1 MLSNHPEGLNM
12 AEALTA
18 GTQNSIYPV
27 ELGPALADSVG
38 KTNFQQIHLREFNL
52 ETPIPVE
59 KSKEYYQSA
68 VVDPAQR
75 LADAVT
81 KLENK

>member
-1 MLSNHPEGLNM
+1 MLSKNPEGPNM

-38 KTNFQQIHLREFNL
+38 KTNFQQIHLKEFNL
-52 ETPIPVE
+52 KIPIPAE
-59 KSKEYYQSA
+59 KIK
-68 VVDPAQR
+68 
-75 LADAVT
+75 
-81 KLENK
+81 K

>member
-1 MLSNHPEGLNM
+1 M

-18 GTQNSIYPV
+18 GTLNSIYPV

-38 KTNFQQIHLREFNL
+38 KTNFQQIHLREFSL